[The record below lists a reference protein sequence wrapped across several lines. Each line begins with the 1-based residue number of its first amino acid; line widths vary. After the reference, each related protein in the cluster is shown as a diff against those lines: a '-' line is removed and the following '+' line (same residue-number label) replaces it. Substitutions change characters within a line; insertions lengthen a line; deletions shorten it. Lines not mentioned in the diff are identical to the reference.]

1 MLKQKVENFN
11 TITDSIAD
19 DASNLINYSKMD
31 DVQRRI
37 DLATAYRAI
46 AHLGADDLTYTHLSV
61 RSKSGNSLFIYPFGQ
76 LFSETTADSLL
87 EVDFDGNIIT
97 GSEYQYNSTGYVIH
111 GNLYKARPDLNAIFH
126 LHTPEIVAVSS
137 HKEGLMPISQWALHF
152 YGGVAYHQ
160 YDSLALD
167 SDQGSDLASDFG
179 NKFTMLLRHHGS
191 ITAGRSIYEAMF
203 YTYHLIQACK
213 AQVAALS
220 MGSESIIRIPES
232 ICEKSNRDLLSFEK
246 NLGLRDWKAFKRIV
260 G

>member
-1 MLKQKVENFN
+1 MLKHKLDNLKLISE
-11 TITDSIAD
+11 DH
-19 DASNLINYSKMD
+19 DASEAINYYNMD
-31 DVQRRI
+31 DIQRRI
-37 DLATAYRAI
+37 DLATAYRTI

-97 GSEYQYNSTGYVIH
+97 GSEYQYNSTGYIIH
-111 GNLYKARPDLNAIFH
+111 GNLYRARPDLQAIFH

-152 YGGVAYHQ
+152 YGQMTYHD
-160 YDSLALD
+160 YNSLALD
-167 SDQGSDLASDFG
+167 KDQGSVLADNLG
-179 NKFTMLLRHHGS
+179 NKFNMLLRHHGS

-220 MGSESIIRIPES
+220 MGKDSIIRIPHD
-232 ICEKSNRDLLSFEK
+232 ICERSNHDLLSFEK
-246 NLGLRDWKAFKRIV
+246 NLGLRDWKAFKRLLD
-260 G
+260 